1 MKKYSFWDAQ
11 WHLVLLGILNI
22 LVVLGVC
29 WIYNVA
35 QEIVIYVAAFPTIFW
50 VGAIAASHHKCKVR
64 QKHYDQHLEEEL
76 LRQSSN
82 DMWETRH
89 LLQDQADFFGLWSHQ
104 IKTPIAALQAL
115 FQSADEDTSA
125 YRQELFRIERYV
137 ETALQYLRFD
147 DMSGDLMLTKCNL
160 EDMVKQVVKK
170 YAPQFIHNH
179 LSIDLENLQ
188 QVVLTDEKWFC
199 FVLEQVLSNAIKYTR
214 EGGIRIS
221 ANENADGVEVV
232 IADTGIGVR
241 REDLPRIFDKGYT
254 GYNGRM
260 DKKASGLG
268 LYLCKGICDKLGHG
282 IRIESAEG
290 EGTKVYITCD
300 RRDVSGVDLTKM

>member
-1 MKKYSFWDAQ
+1 MKKYSFWSDQ
-11 WHLVLLGILNI
+11 RYLVVLGVLNI

-29 WIYNVA
+29 CIYNTPKEY
-35 QEIVIYVAAFPTIFW
+35 EIYMVMFPALFW
-50 VGAIAASHHKCKVR
+50 GGAIAVSHHKCKKWEKYYN
-64 QKHYDQHLEEEL
+64 QYLEEAL

-82 DMWETRH
+82 DMWETKH
-89 LLQDQADFFGLWSHQ
+89 LLQEQADFFGLWSHQ

-300 RRDVSGVDLTKM
+300 RRDASGVDLTKM

>member
-1 MKKYSFWDAQ
+1 MV
-11 WHLVLLGILNI
+11 VLAVLNI

-29 WIYNVA
+29 CIYNTPKEY
-35 QEIVIYVAAFPTIFW
+35 EIYMVVFPALFW
-50 VGAIAASHHKCKVR
+50 GGAIAVSHHKCKKWE
-64 QKHYDQHLEEEL
+64 KHYNQYLEEAL

-82 DMWETRH
+82 DMWETKH
-89 LLQDQADFFGLWSHQ
+89 LLQEQADFFGLWSHQ

-115 FQSADEDTSA
+115 FQSAEEDTSA

-160 EDMVKQVVKK
+160 EEMVKQVVKK

-188 QVVLTDEKWFC
+188 QVVLIDEKWFC

-282 IRIESAEG
+282 IRIESREG
-290 EGTKVYITCD
+290 EGTKVYITCSC
-300 RRDVSGVDLTKM
+300 RDVSNTDLTKM